1 MHHCITISAIGAEP
15 RGPEYHPLVEIPGG
29 NGHLP
34 KLVLFFPSAL
44 YYKMNRCRLLF
55 DTIEELCR
63 ELMLYMFTDHD
74 ISIRYISQWLAP

>member
-15 RGPEYHPLVEIPGG
+15 RGPEYHPLVEILGG

-34 KLVLFFPSAL
+34 KLIPLSSAL

-55 DTIEELCR
+55 DMIEELYR

-74 ISIRYISQWLAP
+74 TSRYVTFRSG

>member
-1 MHHCITISAIGAEP
+1 MHHCITISAIGAEQP
-15 RGPEYHPLVEIPGG
+15 REPEYHPLVEMETGGG

-34 KLVLFFPSAL
+34 KLILLSSAL

-55 DTIEELCR
+55 DTIEELYR

-74 ISIRYISQWLAP
+74 ISIRYIS